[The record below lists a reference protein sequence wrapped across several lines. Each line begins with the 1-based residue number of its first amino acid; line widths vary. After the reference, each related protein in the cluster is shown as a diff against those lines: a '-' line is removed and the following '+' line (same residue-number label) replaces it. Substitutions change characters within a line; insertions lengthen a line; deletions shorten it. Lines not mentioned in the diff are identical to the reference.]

1 MLQTVKDVLR
11 TRLLFFMHSAP
22 WSMSLE
28 DSQDHWWSGAE
39 TLEKSA
45 EQQKRVKPVQVR
57 GEEKDGERRGHLS
70 YERHLETRRETSAP
84 SSGLG

>member
-1 MLQTVKDVLR
+1 MLQTVKDALR

-45 EQQKRVKPVQVR
+45 EQQKRVKPV
-57 GEEKDGERRGHLS
+57 
-70 YERHLETRRETSAP
+70 
-84 SSGLG
+84 